1 MTAIRFFD
9 HPLAGTAAQEFE
21 AESLA
26 HWLRDHFSTR
36 SMSGTI
42 QIFRGPAT
50 AQNLITGS
58 EEEIWRQVAANDS
71 DIYTVFQHP
80 GDPATTTGALLI
92 SLAVSV
98 GLTIVSAILFPPPR
112 QPSSVNRTQSSD
124 NNKLADRENKV
135 RYMER
140 VEDIYGTV
148 LAVPSLMMPTYNK
161 YIKHRRV
168 EYGYYCVGRGYY
180 ELNDIKDADTL
191 LSGIDGASAAVYKP
205 FTSPNSGDA
214 PVTQIGDNIIDQ
226 IVTVDRAVEIDGM
239 TLKAWNQIQLPNEV
253 RSYGFTADPG
263 GDYINQSTIASNW
276 QPNFNS
282 VLDVGDTIT
291 VSNSEFTRPARSYDM
306 VNFTASTDLFSRTS
320 GFGNTTNYGL
330 ASGDTI
336 EITGFGPT
344 DFLNGTYTVD
354 TVVGDSFSVI
364 EPISGSAP
372 DAAGGTV
379 SRAASSVSFDG
390 VYEVAEVADKQI
402 RLTTTTFP
410 TYINNGGGSPVGR
423 IQINNRSQFTDWV
436 MLPQKDRTEIWVNV
450 VAGNGMYKF
459 DGGYSTATVEF
470 HLEWQQLDALLNPQG
485 PIIQVWGSISGS
497 VTDERAVTV
506 EHVTGWTGPIRVRM
520 RRLTD
525 YDYNFSG
532 TVMDEIKWTDLY
544 AVSPVSKAHFGNK
557 TTIHTIT
564 YPTARATSARTRQLN
579 CIASRLIPTSLGTS
593 FSGAFDAEGRHISGN
608 LYKTSKI
615 VDVIGAVM
623 LDHKIGNRAIDDI
636 DMAQIFAVQQQLDAT
651 HPEMGQF
658 NYTLDSDNLSLED
671 TISMIAN
678 AGFCVAYRQPTQIRL
693 APDLRQDRSVA
704 MFTHRNK
711 QPKSETITRTFANDG
726 EYDGVEFLYTD
737 PDSNQTETI
746 ILPTDGNYTRLKR
759 FEIPG
764 IRSFAQAWL
773 RANREYKK
781 LMGQRVRVET
791 GVTLDGRALLPNKR
805 IDVVDNT
812 KFKSFDG
819 DVVGW
824 DGALTLRLSQPV
836 EFLPGEDHSIVLM
849 NRDGTITDQIPVT
862 PGADAEHVVLQNLP
876 SGVGLVTEYGSSEGI
891 RTIFSFAPE
900 GRREAMAYLITD
912 LDMKDK
918 KYVKV
923 TGINYSHTYYEADTQ
938 PIPAKESVIN

>member
-1 MTAIRFFD
+1 MTRIRFVD
-9 HPLAGTAAQEFE
+9 HPLAGTAPKEFE

-26 HWLRDHFSTR
+26 HWLRDYYSTHQ
-36 SMSGTI
+36 MAGTI

-50 AQNLITGS
+50 AHNLITGS
-58 EEEIWRQVAANDS
+58 DEELWKQVAANDS
-71 DIYTVFQHP
+71 EMYTVFQNP
-80 GDPATTTGALLI
+80 GDPATTVGAILI
-92 SLAVSV
+92 NIAVAV
-98 GLTIVSAILFPPPR
+98 ALTVVSMILFPPPR
-112 QPSSVNRTQSSD
+112 QPGNVNRTQSSD

-140 VEDIYGTV
+140 VEDIFGTV
-148 LAVPSLMMPTYNK
+148 LSVPSLMMPTYNK

-180 ELNDIKDADTL
+180 ELNEIRDADTL
-191 LSGIDGASAAVYKP
+191 LADIEGASAAVYDP
-205 FTSPNSGDA
+205 FTSPNSGDS
-214 PVTQIGDNIIDQ
+214 PTTQIGDPIIDQ
-226 IVTVDRAVEIDGM
+226 VVTVDRAVEIDGM
-239 TLKAWNQIQLPNEV
+239 TLKAWNQVQLPNSS
-253 RSYGFTADPG
+253 RQYRFTADAG
-263 GDYINQSTIASNW
+263 GDYITQSSVQANW

-291 VSNSEFTRPARSYDM
+291 VTSSSFTRPTRSYSE
-306 VNFTASTDLFSRTS
+306 VGYTKATQTFSRS
-320 GFGNTTNYGL
+320 GGFGGINDFGL

-336 EITGFGPT
+336 TVDFGDP
-344 DFLNGTYTVD
+344 FLDGTYTVS
-354 TVVGDSFSVI
+354 TVVGSSLFVQES
-364 EPISGSAP
+364 ISSLAE
-372 DAAGGTV
+372 DNVGGTI
-379 SRAASSVSFDG
+379 SRAAQTWSFNG
-390 VYEVAEVADKQI
+390 TYEIAAVEDKRV
-402 RLTTTTFP
+402 RLTTSTFP
-410 TYINNGGGSPVGR
+410 VINYNGQASPQAV
-423 IQINNRSQFTDWV
+423 IQINNRSQWTDWV
-436 MLPQKDRTEIWVNV
+436 TLPQKDRTEVWINV

-459 DGGYSTATVEF
+459 DGGYSAATVEF
-470 HLEWQQLDALLNPQG
+470 HLEWQQLDAMLNPQG
-485 PIIQVWGSISGS
+485 PIVQVWGAVSGS

-525 YDYNFSG
+525 YDYGFEG

-544 AVSPVSKAHFGNK
+544 AVTPVDKAHFGNK

-564 YPTARATSARTRQLN
+564 YPTVRSTSYRSRQLN
-579 CIASRLIPTSLGTS
+579 CLASRLIPTYNGSV
-593 FSGAFDAEGRHISGN
+593 FSGAFDDTGRHVSGTIH
-608 LYKTSKI
+608 KTSKI

-623 LDHKIGNRAIDDI
+623 LDKMIGNRSVDDI
-636 DMAQIFAVQQQLDAT
+636 DMPQIYSVQQQLDAT

-671 TISMIAN
+671 TISMVAN
-678 AGFCVAYRQPTQIRL
+678 AGFCIAYRQPTQIRL

-746 ILPTDGNYTRLKR
+746 ILPQDGNYTRLKR

-764 IRSFAQAWL
+764 IRSFSQAWL

-805 IDVVDNT
+805 IDIVDNT

-819 DVVGW
+819 EVVGW

-849 NRDGTITDQIPVT
+849 KRDGTITDQIPVT

-876 SGVGLVTEYGSSEGI
+876 SGVGLVTEFGSMEGI
-891 RTIFSFAPE
+891 RTIFSFSAE

-918 KYVKV
+918 QYVKV
-923 TGINYSHTYYEADTQ
+923 TGINYSHAYYEADTQ
-938 PIPAKESVIN
+938 PIPAKETVIN

>member
-1 MTAIRFFD
+1 MTLIRFYD
-9 HPLAGTAAQEFE
+9 HPLAGTAAKDFR
-21 AESLA
+21 ADSLYDWVRTYYA
-26 HWLRDHFSTR
+26 DRPIVGSIQFFRD
-36 SMSGTI
+36 
-42 QIFRGPAT
+42 T
-50 AQNLITGS
+50 AAAGNEILHTGS
-58 EEEIWRQVAANDS
+58 PDERLAQLREENGP
-71 DIYTVFQHP
+71 IYVVFQNP
-80 GDPATTTGALLI
+80 GDPATTVGAILI
-92 SLAVSV
+92 NIAVAV
-98 GLTIVSAILFPPPR
+98 ALTVVSAILFPPPR
-112 QPSSVNRTQSSD
+112 QPGNVNRTQSSD

-140 VEDIYGTV
+140 VEDIFGTV
-148 LAVPSLMMPTYNK
+148 LSVPSLMMPTYNK

-168 EYGYYCVGRGYY
+168 EFGYYCVGRGYY

-191 LSGIDGASAAVYKP
+191 VSGIDGASAAIYKP

-214 PVTQIGDNIIDQ
+214 PVTQIGDAIIDP
-226 IVTVDRAVEIDGM
+226 ILTVDRAVEIDGM
-239 TLKAWNQIQLPNEV
+239 TLKAWNQVQLPNSVQE
-253 RSYGFTADPG
+253 YGFAANPG
-263 GDYINQSTIASNW
+263 GDYISQGSPAR
-276 QPNFNS
+276 PNFNS
-282 VLDVGDTIT
+282 VIDIGDTIT
-291 VSNSEFTRPARSYDM
+291 VSNSSFTRPARSYDQ
-306 VNFTASTDLFSRTS
+306 VNYDATTGLFSRTS
-320 GFGNTTNYGL
+320 GFGNITNYGL
-330 ASGDTI
+330 AVGDTI
-336 EITGFGPT
+336 QVTGFAPT

-354 TVVGDSFSVI
+354 FVSLNSIGVAES
-364 EPISGSAP
+364 ISPSAP
-372 DAAGGTV
+372 DAANGTV
-379 SRAASSVSFDG
+379 SRAVQTYSFDG
-390 VYEVAEVADKQI
+390 TYEVAEVGDKQI
-402 RLTTTTFP
+402 RLTTSTFP
-410 TYINNGGGSPVGR
+410 AYLNNGGSAPTGR
-423 IQINNRSQFTDWV
+423 LQINGRSQFTDWV
-436 MLPQKDRTEIWVNV
+436 TLPQKDRTEVWVNV
-450 VAGNGMYKF
+450 VANNGMYKF
-459 DGGYSTATVEF
+459 DGGYSVATVEF
-470 HLEWQQLDALLNPQG
+470 HLEWQQLDANFNPQG
-485 PIIQVWGSISGS
+485 PIIQVWGSVSGS
-497 VTDERAVTV
+497 VTDERATTL

-525 YDYNFSG
+525 YDYGYEG

-544 AVSPVSKAHFGNK
+544 AVTPVAKAHFGNK
-557 TTIHTIT
+557 TTIHTVT

-579 CIASRLIPTSLGTS
+579 CLASRLIPTFNGSV
-593 FSGAFDAEGRHISGN
+593 FSGAFDAEGRHVSGTIH
-608 LYKTSKI
+608 KTSQI
-615 VDVIGAVM
+615 VDIIGAVM
-623 LDHKIGNRAIDDI
+623 LDPKIGNRSVDDV
-636 DMAQIFAVQQQLDAT
+636 DMAQIYGVQYQLNQT
-651 HPEMGQF
+651 HWEMGQF

-678 AGFCVAYRQPTQIRL
+678 AAFCVAYRQPTQIRL

-812 KFKSFDG
+812 RFKSFDG

-824 DGALTLRLSQPV
+824 DGALTLRLSQPA
-836 EFLPGEDHSIVLM
+836 EFTPGEDHSIVLM
-849 NRDGTITDQIPVT
+849 KRDGSLDSIPVT

-876 SGVGLVTEYGSSEGI
+876 SENPVTEYGSDQGI

-900 GRREAMAYLITD
+900 GRRAAMAYLITD

-923 TGINYSHTYYEADTQ
+923 TGINYSDAYYEADTQ
-938 PIPAKESVIN
+938 PIPAKETVIN

>member
-1 MTAIRFFD
+1 MTRIRLYKD
-9 HPLAGTAAQEFE
+9 PVRGTAAQEFT
-21 AESLA
+21 ADSLYA
-26 HWLRDHFSTR
+26 WVCEHYMDR
-36 SMSGTI
+36 
-42 QIFRGPAT
+42 A
-50 AQNLITGS
+50 ITGS
-58 EEEIWRQVAANDS
+58 IQFFRNTAAAENEILHTGSVEDRLAQLKAENGDSYVVFHNPGTGVEIGPILAQIAIAVA
-71 DIYTVFQHP
+71 ITV
-80 GDPATTTGALLI
+80 
-92 SLAVSV
+92 VS
-98 GLTIVSAILFPPPR
+98 TILFPPPR
-112 QPSSVNRTQSSD
+112 QPGNVNRTQSSD

-140 VEDIYGTV
+140 VEDIFGTV
-148 LAVPSLMMPTYNK
+148 LSVPSLMMPTYNK

-180 ELNDIKDADTL
+180 SLANIKDADTL
-191 LSGIDGASAAVYKP
+191 LADIDGASAAVYGP
-205 FTSPNSGDA
+205 FTSPNSGDS
-214 PVTQIGDNIIDQ
+214 PTTQIGDPIVDQ

-239 TLKAWNQIQLPNEV
+239 TLKAWNQVQLPNSP
-253 RSYGFTADPG
+253 RQYRFTADAG
-263 GDYINQSTIASNW
+263 GDYITQSSVQANW

-291 VSNSEFTRPARSYDM
+291 VTSSSFTRPARSYDN
-306 VNFTASTDLFSRTS
+306 VSYTKATQSLSRAS
-320 GFGNTTNYGL
+320 GFGGITDFGL
-330 ASGDTI
+330 ATGDTI
-336 EITGFGPT
+336 AVDFGDP
-344 DFLNGTYTVD
+344 FLDGTYTVSS
-354 TVVGDSFSVI
+354 VVGDSIFV
-364 EPISGSAP
+364 EETISSLAN
-372 DAAGGTV
+372 DNTGGTV
-379 SRAASSVSFDG
+379 SRAAQSWAFNG
-390 VYEVAEVADKQI
+390 TYEIAAVEDKKV
-402 RLTTTTFP
+402 RLTTSTFP
-410 TYINNGGGSPVGR
+410 TINYNGQTSPQAV
-423 IQINNRSQFTDWV
+423 IQINNRSQWTDWV
-436 MLPQKDRTEIWVNV
+436 TLPQKGRAEVWTNV
-450 VAGNGMYKF
+450 VAGQGMYKF
-459 DGGYSTATVEF
+459 DGGYSATTVEF
-470 HLEWQQLDALLNPQG
+470 VMQVQQLSSTLVPTG
-485 PIIQVWGSISGS
+485 PIIDVAGSVSGS
-497 VTDERAVTV
+497 VTDERASTV
-506 EHVTGWTGPIRVRM
+506 EHVTGWTGPTRVRM

-525 YDYNFSG
+525 YDYGFEG

-544 AVSPVSKAHFGNK
+544 AVTPVTKAHFGNK

-564 YPTARATSARTRQLN
+564 YPTARATSARARQLN
-579 CIASRLIPTSLGTS
+579 CLASRLIPTFDGTT
-593 FSGAFDAEGRHISGN
+593 FSGAFDEEGRHVSGTIH
-608 LYKTSKI
+608 KTSQI
-615 VDVIGAVM
+615 VDIIGAVM
-623 LDHKIGNRAIDDI
+623 LDPKIGNRSVDDV
-636 DMAQIFAVQQQLDAT
+636 DMAQIYNVQYQLNQT
-651 HPEMGQF
+651 HWEMGQF

-746 ILPTDGNYTRLKR
+746 ILPVNGDYTRLKR

-781 LMGQRVRVET
+781 LMGQRLKVET

-805 IDVVDNT
+805 IDIVDNT

-849 NRDGTITDQIPVT
+849 KRDGSLESIPVT

-876 SGVGLVTEYGSSEGI
+876 AEDPVTEYGSSEGI

-923 TGINYSHTYYEADTQ
+923 TGINYSHAYYTADTE
-938 PIPAKESVIN
+938 PIPAKESVIS

>member
-1 MTAIRFFD
+1 MTRIQFYF
-9 HPLAGTAAQEFE
+9 HPLAGAAPREFE
-21 AESLA
+21 ADCLYSWICDYYKHRALTGSIQFF
-26 HWLRDHFSTR
+26 RDS
-36 SMSGTI
+36 
-42 QIFRGPAT
+42 AT
-50 AQNLITGS
+50 AANEIKCDTPAQMLAQLKAETGS
-58 EEEIWRQVAANDS
+58 QYIVYQTPGEAVTLSTVLVNIAIAVAL
-71 DIYTVFQHP
+71 TV
-80 GDPATTTGALLI
+80 
-92 SLAVSV
+92 VS
-98 GLTIVSAILFPPPR
+98 SILFPPPR
-112 QPSSVNRTQSSD
+112 QPGNVNRTQSSD

-140 VEDIYGTV
+140 VEDIFGTV
-148 LAVPSLMMPTYNK
+148 LSVPSLMMPTYNK

-214 PVTQIGDNIIDQ
+214 PVTQIGDQIIDQ
-226 IVTVDRAVEIDGM
+226 IVTVDRAVEIDGL
-239 TLKAWNQIQLPNEV
+239 TLKAWNQIQLPNDV
-253 RSYGFTADPG
+253 RSYGFIANSG
-263 GDYINQSTIASNW
+263 GDYIHQSSIASDW

-282 VLDVGDTIT
+282 VIDVGDTIT
-291 VSNSEFTRPARSYDM
+291 VSDSTFTRPARTYDQ
-306 VNFTASTDLFSRTS
+306 VNYDASTGLFSRIS
-320 GFGNTTNYGL
+320 GFGNITNYGL
-330 ASGDTI
+330 TSGDAI

-354 TVVGDSFSVI
+354 SVVGDSISVV
-364 EPISGSAP
+364 ESISGSAP
-372 DAAGGTV
+372 DAAGGIV
-379 SRAASSVSFDG
+379 DRAASTVSFNG
-390 VYEVAEVADKQI
+390 TYEIAEVADKQV
-402 RLTTTTFP
+402 RLTTATFP
-410 TYINNGGGSPVGR
+410 TYINNGGGTPQGR
-423 IQINNRSQFTDWV
+423 IQINDRSQFTDWV
-436 MLPQKDRTEIWVNV
+436 TLPQKDRTEVWVNV
-450 VAGNGMYKF
+450 VAGQGMYKF
-459 DGGYSTATVEF
+459 DGGYSVATVEF
-470 HLEWQQLDALLNPQG
+470 HLEWQQLDAMLNPQG
-485 PIIQVWGSISGS
+485 PIIQVYGSVSGS
-497 VTDERAVTV
+497 VTDERATTL
-506 EHVTGWTGPIRVRM
+506 EHATGWTGPIRVRM

-544 AVSPVSKAHFGNK
+544 AVTPVAKAHFGNK

-579 CIASRLIPTSLGTS
+579 CLASRLIPTYNGTV
-593 FSGAFDAEGRHISGN
+593 FSGAFDETGRHVSGTIH
-608 LYKTSKI
+608 KTSKI

-623 LDHKIGNRAIDDI
+623 LDRMIGNRSVGDI
-636 DMAQIFAVQQQLDAT
+636 DMPQIYGVQQQLDAT

-678 AGFCVAYRQPTQIRL
+678 AGFCIAYRQPTQIRL
-693 APDLRQDRSVA
+693 APDLRQDHSVA

-746 ILPTDGNYTRLKR
+746 ILPLDGNYTRLKR

-781 LMGQRVRVET
+781 LLGQRVRVET

-819 DVVGW
+819 ELVGW

-849 NRDGTITDQIPVT
+849 KRDGSLESIPVT

-876 SGVGLVTEYGSSEGI
+876 AENPVTEFGSSEGI

-900 GRREAMAYLITD
+900 GRRAAMAYLITD

-923 TGINYSHTYYEADTQ
+923 TGINYSHAYYEADTQ
-938 PIPAKESVIN
+938 PIPAKEAVIS